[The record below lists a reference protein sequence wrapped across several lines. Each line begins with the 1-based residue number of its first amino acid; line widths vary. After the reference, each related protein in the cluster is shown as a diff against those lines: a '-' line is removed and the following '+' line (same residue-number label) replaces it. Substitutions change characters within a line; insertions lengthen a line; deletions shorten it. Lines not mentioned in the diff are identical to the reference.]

1 MMIEPWVWLATAQS
15 GLVRADQVVSIR
27 SGRNASTGGGVDRQF
42 GVFIK
47 TVTASDNL
55 PETAL
60 VFTEDEEA
68 ADGVLRAVLGVLA
81 EARAAGKGG
90 IVQFNPVELV
100 NVEAATALGRAPS
113 KYRNR

>member
-1 MMIEPWVWLATAQS
+1 MTIEPWIWLATARS

-27 SGRNASTGGGVDRQF
+27 SGRNASTGGGADRQF
-42 GVFIK
+42 GVFIE
-47 TVTASDNL
+47 TVNASGNV

-68 ADGVLRAVLGVLA
+68 ADVVLRAVLGVLA
-81 EARAAGKGG
+81 EARAAERGG
-90 IVQFNPVELV
+90 IVQFNPVTLV
-100 NVEAATALGRAPS
+100 NIEAATALGREPS